1 MKLLICDNS
10 RTANYIILSIY
21 FKFLYFYLINNISV
35 HNEGKKFRQKVYDYE
50 KNVKYIYI

>member
-1 MKLLICDNS
+1 MKLLMCDNS
-10 RTANYIILSIY
+10 RTVNYIILSIY